1 MDMEKDASKKS
12 VNPNESNLLLDSDI
26 GEILPLP
33 MTEKIKVKPP
43 VKFQFHSY
51 KAKNKKKH

>member
-1 MDMEKDASKKS
+1 MDMEKDTSKKS
-12 VNPNESNLLLDSDI
+12 VNPNKSNLLLDSDI

>member
-1 MDMEKDASKKS
+1 MEKDASKKS

>member
-1 MDMEKDASKKS
+1 MDMEKDTSKKS
-12 VNPNESNLLLDSDI
+12 VNPNKSNLLLDSDI
-26 GEILPLP
+26 GEILP

>member
-1 MDMEKDASKKS
+1 MEKDTSKKS
-12 VNPNESNLLLDSDI
+12 VNPNKSNLLLDSDI